1 MTSGIST
8 MAKRRLR
15 AASVEELARGGAL
28 AKRQKV
34 TPEAAS
40 DQKRN
45 IKRTIHKSH
54 MVPSKNG
61 KPCSYCKVKKWH
73 KWNYRK
79 GLDTLCSKYECKK
92 KAGLIKSKPSSPA
105 ISLTQTEGNAL
116 SHRVTGSGNKMD
128 VFATLSIAEDALV
141 LDICKVIGHLKLPKG
156 HPSAASSV
164 DSTCA
169 WCVHGRF
176 KTNVDDADGHELMCG
191 WVSDHT
197 MFDNVERAALAAKYL
212 QEVQEKLSKQKA
224 AVRSLNALCSPHQA
238 ATRIPAVE
246 V

>member
-1 MTSGIST
+1 
-8 MAKRRLR
+8 
-15 AASVEELARGGAL
+15 
-28 AKRQKV
+28 
-34 TPEAAS
+34 
-40 DQKRN
+40 
-45 IKRTIHKSH
+45 

-156 HPSAASSV
+156 HPSAASSL

-212 QEVQEKLSKQKA
+212 QEELSKQKA

-238 ATRIPAVE
+238 ATHIPAVE

>member
-1 MTSGIST
+1 MG
-8 MAKRRLR
+8 KRRLR
-15 AASVEELARGGAL
+15 AASVEEPAHARAL

-54 MVPSKNG
+54 KVPSKNG

-105 ISLTQTEGNAL
+105 ISLTQTEGNPL
-116 SHRVTGSGNKMD
+116 SHRVTGNNVD
-128 VFATLSIAEDALV
+128 VFAALSITEDALV
-141 LDICKVIGHLKLPKG
+141 LDICKVIGHLELPKG
-156 HPSAASSV
+156 HPSATGSL

-176 KTNVDDADGHELMCG
+176 KTNVADADGRELMCG
-191 WVSDHT
+191 WVSDHS

-212 QEVQEKLSKQKA
+212 QEELSKQKA
-224 AVRSLNALCSPHQA
+224 AMRSLNALNSPHQA
-238 ATRIPAVE
+238 AAHIPAVE
-246 V
+246 VL